1 MYSIRDDV
9 KNEVFTLVNSFYTY
23 LSVLEICDECI
34 CTYHIRTRSRSR
46 HHPQAT
52 THKQL
57 VKVILKLN

>member
-9 KNEVFTLVNSFYTY
+9 KNEMFTLVNSIYTY

-52 THKQL
+52 THKQ
-57 VKVILKLN
+57 